1 MRRENLMARM
11 LRALAGTTQEQAAEA
26 LDVHPSLISQ
36 IEMDEV
42 APSPSQ
48 LETMARQADL
58 TVAGAEELLA
68 HYDALRRSGRW
79 RGQGREETLEVM
91 KATMRDH
98 LTRGFEELNAL
109 LDARDAAREAEAQR
123 ADELW
128 ARLEKY
134 PEATQM
140 ELVEVADEY
149 QSTALADLIFDLY
162 ILEMDRD
169 PERAAS
175 LRRVARKI
183 RELAR
188 ASTNEPARQ
197 R

>member
-1 MRRENLMARM
+1 
-11 LRALAGTTQEQAAEA
+11 
-26 LDVHPSLISQ
+26 
-36 IEMDEV
+36 
-42 APSPSQ
+42 
-48 LETMARQADL
+48 
-58 TVAGAEELLA
+58 
-68 HYDALRRSGRW
+68 
-79 RGQGREETLEVM
+79 
-91 KATMRDH
+91 MRDH

-162 ILEMDRD
+162 ILELDRD

-175 LRRVARKI
+175 LKRVARKI
-183 RELAR
+183 RRLAR
-188 ASTNEPARQ
+188 AATNEPAR
-197 R
+197 RA